1 MIEKSTYFY
10 SDEESLDPTCAFV
23 GLIVQLVEKK
33 KCGIRLFLGAKK
45 KCLLFFRDSLWS
57 VNTESQIAINVLYT
71 PFLFLCR

>member
-33 KCGIRLFLGAKK
+33 SVASVYFWVQKKMSIVFQRFIMKCKYRITN
-45 KCLLFFRDSLWS
+45 S
-57 VNTESQIAINVLYT
+57 Y
-71 PFLFLCR
+71 

>member
-33 KCGIRLFLGAKK
+33 SVASVYFWVQKK
-45 KCLLFFRDSLWS
+45 
-57 VNTESQIAINVLYT
+57 NVYC
-71 PFLFLCR
+71 FSEIHYEV

>member
-33 KCGIRLFLGAKK
+33 SVASVYFWVQK